1 MTSIATVSFGV
12 FAECI
17 ASADGNTDMFKK
29 LMLERTGTNQTV
41 TVVDHGE
48 KCFTFDVT
56 DENPNLSV
64 AHMDAYADELDTWL

>member
-48 KCFTFDVT
+48 KCFTFDVSN
-56 DENPNLSV
+56 ENPDSSV
-64 AHMDAYADELDTWL
+64 AYLNAYADELDTWL